1 MLDLIVRG
9 GNVVTPNG
17 PGLWDVAVANGRIAA
32 VAAPDVLRNVQAART
47 LDATGKLVIP
57 GGIDPHI
64 HSSWPV
70 NPGLEGTPVIFSAG
84 PEQVSRAALHGGTT
98 TLIDFAVCQP
108 GDTVEEAIRR
118 RDLDW
123 KGACHC
129 DYAYHIMLQGAIAP
143 ATLEQLPEAIQA
155 GYPTIKIFMTNIRP
169 VVTGRKIGLGHIW
182 EIFKVAAR
190 HGAVAAIHAEED
202 DLVMHMYDKLIR
214 ENRVGFENMAEVH
227 STLSEDL
234 SFRHIIRL
242 AENVEGMAL
251 YMMHVSAETGV
262 AAFRESR
269 ARGFPIY
276 GESLHQYMLYT
287 NEDYK
292 RPNGQI
298 YHTYPSLKPEQDRL
312 ALWQGTVSGEI
323 STVATD
329 GICTPLCVKTQG
341 RRIDDTT
348 GGNAG
353 VEPRVSVMYSET
365 VAKRGYSLE
374 RFVDLVSANAAR
386 IMGLYPRKGAIAV
399 GSDADIV
406 IFDPSVRRRVRL
418 EDLHETDYSPWEGYE
433 VAGWPETTILR
444 GEVLV
449 DHGQFFGRSQ
459 GEWIARRID
468 DSIRSAPAC

>member
-1 MLDLIVRG
+1 MLDLVIRG

-17 PGLWDVAVANGRIAA
+17 PGFWDVAVSNGKIVA
-32 VAAPDVLRNVQAART
+32 VAAPEVLRDVQAGRT
-47 LDATGKLVIP
+47 MDATGKLVIP

-64 HSSWPV
+64 HASWPV
-70 NPGLEGTPVIFSAG
+70 NPGLEGTPTVFSAG

-108 GDTVEEAIRR
+108 GDTVEDALRR
-118 RDLDW
+118 RDGDW
-123 KGACHC
+123 KGVCHC
-129 DYAYHIMLQGAIAP
+129 DYAYHVMLQGSIAP
-143 ATLEQLPEAIQA
+143 ETLEQLPEAIRA

-190 HGAVAAIHAEED
+190 HGGLAAIHAEED

-262 AAFRESR
+262 AAIRESR

-298 YHTYPSLKPEQDRL
+298 YHTYPSLKPERDRL

-323 STVATD
+323 CTVATD

-353 VEPRVSVMYSET
+353 VEPRLSVMYSET
-365 VAKRGYSLE
+365 VVKRGYSLQ
-374 RFVDLVSANAAR
+374 RFVDLISANAAR

-406 IFDPSVRRRVRL
+406 IFDPNVRRRVRL

-433 VAGWPETTILR
+433 VAGWPQTTILR

-449 DHGQFFGRSQ
+449 DRGQFFGRSA

>member
-1 MLDLIVRG
+1 MLDLVIRG
-9 GNVVTPNG
+9 GTVITPNG
-17 PGLWDVAVANGRIAA
+17 AGPWDVAIANGRIVA
-32 VAAPDVLRNVQAART
+32 VAAPEVLRDMQAART

-64 HSSWPV
+64 HCSWLV
-70 NPGLEGTPVIFSAG
+70 NPGLEGTPPVYSAG

-108 GDTVEEAIRR
+108 GDSVEDALRR
-118 RDLDW
+118 RDRDW
-123 KGACHC
+123 KGVCHC
-129 DYAYHIMLQGAIAP
+129 DYAYHVMLQGSIAP

-169 VVTGRKIGLGHIW
+169 AVTGRKIGLGDIW

-190 HGAVAAIHAEED
+190 HGGLAAIHAEED

-242 AENVEGMAL
+242 AENVEGMPL

-262 AAFRESR
+262 AAIRESR

-298 YHTYPSLKPEQDRL
+298 YHTYPSLKPERDRL

-365 VAKRGYSLE
+365 VGKRGYSLE

-406 IFDPSVRRRVRL
+406 IFDPNVRRRVRL

-433 VAGWPETTILR
+433 VAGWPQTTILR

-449 DHGQFFGRSQ
+449 DHGQFFGRSA
-459 GEWIARRID
+459 GEWIPRKID
-468 DSIRSAPAC
+468 DAIRSAPAV